1 MESALGTRVREIL
14 EQGGGEAIGE
24 LRLLPLVTLD
34 SGARQGIDGALRWVQ
49 IPAEG
54 GPPVVIGEANVHLL
68 HEAIEQKRDLF
79 DEAIEAAARALD
91 LPVDDLLFSY
101 PVTGL
106 VRAILVKRSSYLT
119 RLALAWLRTT
129 ELRPLREEI
138 LAVTR
143 DSTMPAPVKDLA
155 ARLVVPL

>member
-14 EQGGGEAIGE
+14 EQGGGEPLGDA
-24 LRLLPLVTLD
+24 RFLPLVTLE

-49 IPAEG
+49 IPADG
-54 GPPVVIGEANVHLL
+54 SAPVLISDGNVHLL
-68 HEAIEQKRDLF
+68 HEAIEQRRDHF
-79 DEAIEAAARALD
+79 DEAIEQQARALG

-101 PVTGL
+101 PVTAL
-106 VRAILVKRSSYLT
+106 VRSILARRSSYLT

-129 ELRPLREEI
+129 ELRPLRDEI

-143 DSTMPAPVKDLA
+143 DSTMTGPVKDLA
-155 ARLVVPL
+155 TRLVVPL